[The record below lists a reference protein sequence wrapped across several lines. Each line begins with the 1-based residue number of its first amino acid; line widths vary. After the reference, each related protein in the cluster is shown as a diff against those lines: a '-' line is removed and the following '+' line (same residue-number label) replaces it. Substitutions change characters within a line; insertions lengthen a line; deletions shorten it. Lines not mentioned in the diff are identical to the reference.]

1 MDKATILD
9 AIREQAE
16 ANGGVP
22 VGRGRF
28 EALTGIRETDW
39 AGRYWARWGDA
50 VREAGYEPN
59 TLKQPQSDDA
69 LFTALASLTRDL
81 GHLPTSREMAL
92 RRRVDP
98 SFPSHN
104 VYARFGR
111 KADVA
116 ARLLEHCGTNPGLD
130 DVAIICRSIV
140 TKQAPEAEEASSD
153 DGPVPG
159 EVYLMKSGQHYKIGR
174 SNAAGRRAYEL
185 AIQLPERL
193 EMVHV
198 IRTDDAIGIERYW
211 HQRYE
216 AKRLNGEWFALST
229 ADVAAFKRRKTM

>member
-28 EALTGIRETDW
+28 EALTGIGEAAW
-39 AGRYWARWGDA
+39 SGRYWARWSDA

-59 TLKQPQSDDA
+59 TLQRPHGEEA
-69 LFTALASLTRDL
+69 LLSALAALTRDL
-81 GHLPTSREMAL
+81 GHLPTRPEMAL
-92 RRRVDP
+92 RRRADP
-98 SFPSHN
+98 SFPSPN

-111 KADVA
+111 RADLA
-116 ARLLEHCGTNPGLD
+116 ARLLEHCRADPGLE
-130 DVAIICRSIV
+130 DVATICRAV
-140 TKQAPEAEEASSD
+140 ATKRPPERPEETSG
-153 DGPVPG
+153 DGPIPG
-159 EVYLMKSGQHYKIGR
+159 QVYLMKSGHHYKIGR

-198 IRTDDAIGIERYW
+198 IRTDDAVGIERYW

-216 AKRLNGEWFALST
+216 SKRLNGEWFALSK

>member
-9 AIREQAE
+9 AIREQAD

-22 VGRGRF
+22 LGRGRF

-39 AGRYWARWGDA
+39 TGRYWARWGDA
-50 VREAGYEPN
+50 VQEAGYEPN
-59 TLKQPQSDDA
+59 TLKRPNSDEA

-81 GHLPTSREMAL
+81 GHLPSSREMAL
-92 RRRVDP
+92 RRRTDP

-111 KADVA
+111 RADVA
-116 ARLLEHCGTNPGLD
+116 AKLLEHCGTHPDLD
-130 DVAIICRSIV
+130 DVASICRAV
-140 TKQAPEAEEASSD
+140 VGKRRPEPAETGSGE
-153 DGPVPG
+153 GPVPG
-159 EVYLMKSGQHYKIGR
+159 DVYLMKSGRHYKIGR

-198 IRTDDAIGIERYW
+198 IRTDDAVGIERYW
-211 HQRYE
+211 HQRYDS
-216 AKRLNGEWFALST
+216 KRLNGEWFALSKE
-229 ADVAAFKRRKTM
+229 DVAAFKRRKTM